1 MKRIAIAAALLSA
14 TGSAA
19 LAQGCPPG
27 GAWRGHWPGYAE
39 ARRAQTMTSHR
50 ADSVVA
56 SRDSATTRSGSPS
69 IRVNR
74 GANAGG

>member
-39 ARRAQTMTSHR
+39 ARRAQTMTSRR
-50 ADSVVA
+50 ADSAVA
-56 SRDSATTRSGSPS
+56 DRGALTTRSGKPPY
-69 IRVNR
+69 
-74 GANAGG
+74 